1 MPNWVSVAGKTL
13 PAMEVVQL
21 PLSQEDLIAGKNPV
35 YRGPDRAALAYM
47 VENGHAIEDKEGPIH
62 YYGEDERFK
71 GKRFKIS
78 DYPGRD
84 CFTDPDVIRMA
95 RTYGYKT
102 VAEYLFEMYGI
113 KKEEIEAKSK
123 ELLKD
128 LIFHDKP
135 VVRKPDLTVQSGGA
149 EDPRTGNRGKNDT
162 KGGFEG
168 APSTITA
175 RA

>member
-1 MPNWVSVAGKTL
+1 MSRWVSVAGKML
-13 PAMEVVQL
+13 PALEVVQL
-21 PLSQEDLIAGKNPV
+21 PLSEADLIAGKNPV

-47 VENGHAIEDKEGPIH
+47 VENGHAVEDKEGTIY
-62 YYGEDERFK
+62 YYGEDMRFK
-71 GKRFKIS
+71 DKRFKIQ

-102 VAEYLFEMYGI
+102 VAEYLYEMYGI
-113 KKEEIEAKSK
+113 KKEDIEAKSK

-128 LIFHDKP
+128 LTVHDKP
-135 VVRKPDLTVQSGGA
+135 VNRKPDLNLESGGS

-168 APSTITA
+168 APTTITA